1 VRGPDLTG
9 PARLPAL
16 AVILPQFRD
25 GPGPALDAVAESWQL
40 GFAGGFLFDHLWPLG
55 GQRDR
60 PALECWTLL
69 AGLAAR
75 ARELTAAAGTA
86 GGGRPDRFRLG
97 TLVTRAGLRPPAL
110 LARMAAT
117 VTQVAGSPLVVGVGI
132 GDCLSRDENLAFGLP
147 FRDLAGR
154 AEDLDR
160 TVAALR
166 GPLAGRP
173 APEVWVGGIGPLTR
187 AAAGRS
193 ADAWNGWGLF
203 ADELAAG
210 LADVRRHAERAGRD
224 PGSVTATWG
233 GQVLIGEDAA
243 AARAMLARWGSGRP
257 PAELAR
263 TVAGDPAAVAAHLT
277 ELGQA
282 GATWCV
288 ISLVGGPGSELR
300 RRLARC
306 LDTDTQSL

>member
-1 VRGPDLTG
+1 
-9 PARLPAL
+9 
-16 AVILPQFRD
+16 
-25 GPGPALDAVAESWQL
+25 VAESWRL
-40 GFAGGFLFDHLWPLG
+40 GLAGGFLFDHLWPLG

-75 ARELTAAAGTA
+75 ARELADATGV
-86 GGGRPDRFRLG
+86 GGRPDRFRLG

-117 VTQVAGSPLVVGVGI
+117 VTQVAGSPPVVGVGA
-132 GDCLSRDENLAFGLP
+132 GDRLSRDENLAFGLP
-147 FRDLAGR
+147 FRDPAGR

-173 APEVWVGGIGPLTR
+173 APEVWVGGTGSLAR
-187 AAAGRS
+187 AAAGRG

-233 GQVLIGEDAA
+233 GQVLMGEDAA
-243 AARAMLARWGSGRP
+243 TARAMLARWGSGRP

-263 TVAGDPAAVAAHLT
+263 TVAGDPAAVAARLA

-282 GATWCV
+282 GATWAV
-288 ISLVGGPGSELR
+288 VSLVGGPGPELR
-300 RRLARC
+300 RLLARC
-306 LDTDTQSL
+306 LDTDTESL